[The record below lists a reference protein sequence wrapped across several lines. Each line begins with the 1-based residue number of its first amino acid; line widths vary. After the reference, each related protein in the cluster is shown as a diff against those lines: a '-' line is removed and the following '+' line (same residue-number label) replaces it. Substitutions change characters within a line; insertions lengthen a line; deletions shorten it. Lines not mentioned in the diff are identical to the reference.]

1 MKIKEMYEEIC
12 YRIPPEGVDI
22 LTLKTIIISVTGYHR
37 DETLVHH
44 IKTME
49 SLGYLVKKDLM
60 WFSKWQFP
68 RKGEIKPVKETETDT
83 YEAER
88 EIDEFL
94 EKFR

>member
-1 MKIKEMYEEIC
+1 
-12 YRIPPEGVDI
+12 
-22 LTLKTIIISVTGYHR
+22 
-37 DETLVHH
+37 
-44 IKTME
+44 ME

-68 RKGEIKPVKETETDT
+68 RKGEIKPVKETETDS